1 MLKTLRYAVIN
12 LAVLLGLL
20 LALNIGAIVFYQGLQ
35 AWRSVAN
42 PAELRDPRGR
52 LPNYEGVGWAE
63 AHFEELKRARVEYH
77 SFYGWRREPFSG
89 TTITVDER
97 GIRPTPGSASP
108 DEAVPFLVFL
118 GGSTM
123 WGEGANDEN
132 TIPAHFVR
140 QAEMPLR
147 VENLGESAY
156 NAFQG
161 FLFLKFRIL
170 EGWRPD
176 LVVSYDGINNVEGL
190 CRAGNRAIGHGRE
203 LQIRTAMRGLDQ
215 ARTPDALTMRY
226 FIMPIREII
235 VRLRKRSNSQI
246 TDDPYRLV
254 CAADPNRAQ
263 NVAQG
268 LLDSWLATLNLIES
282 HGGDSIFVLQPAA
295 YTGKPM
301 INHLSVNSAIKLEY
315 EAVYGRI
322 INLLDD
328 TKYSRLRGRVL
339 NLLDALDG
347 HGTVYIDSQHVSPV
361 GNEII
366 ANHLLQSDLVRTSLF
381 EAFPDNKH
389 APRQTN

>member
-1 MLKTLRYAVIN
+1 MRNALRYAAIN
-12 LAVLLGLL
+12 LTVLLGLL
-20 LALNIGAIVFYQGLQ
+20 IGLNISAIVLYQGLQ
-35 AWRSVAN
+35 TWRFMAS
-42 PAELRDPRGR
+42 PAQLRDPRSL

-97 GIRPTPGSASP
+97 GIRPTPGSASQDQAAP
-108 DEAVPFLVFL
+108 LVVFL

-140 QAEMPLR
+140 HAKMPLR

-161 FLFLKFRIL
+161 YLFLKFRIL

-215 ARTPDALTMRY
+215 VRTPDALTLRY

-235 VRLRKRSNSQI
+235 MRLRKRTDSQ
-246 TDDPYRLV
+246 TPDNPYRLV

-268 LLDSWLATLNLIES
+268 LLDSWLATLNLIDS
-282 HGGDSIFVLQPAA
+282 HGGESIFVLQPAA

-301 INHLSVNSAIKLEY
+301 INHLSVNPATKLEY

-328 TKYSRLRGRVL
+328 KKYSRLRGRVL
-339 NLLDALDG
+339 NLLDALDD
-347 HGTVYIDSQHVSPV
+347 HGTVYIDPQHVSPL
-361 GNEII
+361 GNEIM
-366 ANHLLQSDLVRTSLF
+366 ANHLLGSDLVRTSLF
-381 EAFPDNKH
+381 EAFSDSKH
-389 APRQTN
+389 GPRETN